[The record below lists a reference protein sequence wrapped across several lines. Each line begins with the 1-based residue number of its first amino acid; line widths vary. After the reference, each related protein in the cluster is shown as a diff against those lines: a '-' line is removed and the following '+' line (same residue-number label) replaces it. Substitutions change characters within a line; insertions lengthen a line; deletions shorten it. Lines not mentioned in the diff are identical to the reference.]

1 MQSSSPQ
8 EQQAGARLSDPA
20 RFRAFYEGAVRKVY
34 AYMYDRCGGT
44 AAVAED
50 LTQITFIAAV
60 EAIRAGREIEHP
72 NAWVMGIARHKLVD
86 HYRRRAREE
95 RRLRLV
101 WSADES
107 AEDPELIHH
116 ADRQLM
122 LEVMRTLPPA
132 QQSALALRYLD
143 DLPVAEVAAA
153 MGRTPIAVQSLLAR
167 ARDAFLRKYREALD
181 A

>member
-1 MQSSSPQ
+1 MQRSTPG
-8 EQQAGARLSDPA
+8 EPPDRARLADPT
-20 RFRAFYEGAVRKVY
+20 RFRAFYEESVRKVY
-34 AYMYDRCGGT
+34 AYMYDRCGGI

-50 LTQITFIAAV
+50 LTQVTFLAAV
-60 EAIRAGREIEHP
+60 EEIKGGREIRHP
-72 NAWVMGIARHKLVD
+72 IAWVMGIARHKLVD
-86 HYRRRAREE
+86 HYRRLEREE

-107 AEDPELIHH
+107 ADDPDLFHH

-122 LEVMRTLPPA
+122 LEVMRALPPM

-143 DLPVAEVAAA
+143 DLPVAEVARL
-153 MGRTPIAVQSLLAR
+153 MGRTPTAAQSLLAR
-167 ARDAFLRKYREALD
+167 SRDAFLQRYREALD